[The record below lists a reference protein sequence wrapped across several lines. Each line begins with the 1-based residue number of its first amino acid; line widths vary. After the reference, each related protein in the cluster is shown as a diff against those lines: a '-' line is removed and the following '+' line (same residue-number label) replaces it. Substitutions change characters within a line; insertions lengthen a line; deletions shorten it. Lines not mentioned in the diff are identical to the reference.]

1 MPSGSFTAMRRVFVS
16 VALGL
21 AVLFGFAVAFVAA
34 FTVIG
39 EMGLVLAIVAAV
51 ALFRRCRPARPKW

>member
-1 MPSGSFTAMRRVFVS
+1 MRQVFVP
-16 VALGL
+16 VALAL
-21 AVLFGFAVAFVAA
+21 AILFGFATAFVAA

-51 ALFRRCRPARPKW
+51 ALYRRRHPAKPKW

>member
-1 MPSGSFTAMRRVFVS
+1 MPSGTFTAMRRVFVS

-21 AVLFGFAVAFVAA
+21 AVLFGSAAAFVAA

-39 EMGLVLAIVAAV
+39 EMGLVLAIAAAV
-51 ALFRRCRPARPKW
+51 ALFRRRRPARPKW

>member
-1 MPSGSFTAMRRVFVS
+1 MS

-21 AVLFGFAVAFVAA
+21 GVLFGLAAAFVAA

-51 ALFRRCRPARPKW
+51 ALFRRRHPARPKW